1 MSKFIMHYMEMSK
14 ETCVSWSAYG
24 AYKCITHG
32 PSSKTGQTKGGGAD
46 RGGGQTKGESKFLL
60 GEKTNSRAVTN
71 LILLHWQEA
80 FC

>member
-1 MSKFIMHYMEMSK
+1 MAKFTMHYMEMSK

-32 PSSKTGQTKGGGAD
+32 PSSKTGQTKGE
-46 RGGGQTKGESKFLL
+46 GGQTEGESKFLL
-60 GEKTNSRAVTN
+60 REKPNSRAVTN